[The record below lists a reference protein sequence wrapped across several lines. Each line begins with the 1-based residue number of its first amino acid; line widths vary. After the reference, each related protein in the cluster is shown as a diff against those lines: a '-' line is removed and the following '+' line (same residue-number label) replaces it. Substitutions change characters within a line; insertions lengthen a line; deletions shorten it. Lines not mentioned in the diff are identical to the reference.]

1 MISQSTIDNVRAI
14 EEADADQYR
23 RRRERAEK
31 VEQVSE
37 LLVVAGITAEQ
48 REALAEMVT
57 RVFIAPI
64 PDPYSY

>member
-1 MISQSTIDNVRAI
+1 MISQSTIENVRAV

-31 VEQVSE
+31 VEQVNE
-37 LLVVAGITAEQ
+37 LLLVAGLGTEQ
-48 REALAEMVT
+48 REMLAEMVT

-64 PDPYSY
+64 SDPYSY

>member
-1 MISQSTIDNVRAI
+1 MISQSTLDNVRAI
-14 EEADADQYR
+14 EDADAERYR

-37 LLVVAGITAEQ
+37 LLVVAGIDVEQ
-48 REALAEMVT
+48 REMLAEMVT

>member
-1 MISQSTIDNVRAI
+1 MISQSTIENVRAV

-31 VEQVSE
+31 VEQVNE
-37 LLVVAGITAEQ
+37 LLLVAGLGTEQ
-48 REALAEMVT
+48 REMLAEMVT